1 MTKIPFFFVFNK
13 RKDRLFIV
21 FAPSWGLYFGI
32 KKLLLS
38 LSVMENYFSFL
49 KSRLQSVCAV
59 SELHDFVFLVGHK
72 LTGLSDVEL
81 LTKDCN
87 LNESQLNLLEQY
99 LNELSENRP
108 IQYVL
113 GETQFCGFQLKVD
126 ERVLIPRPETE
137 ELVDW
142 MASSLSQESKVL
154 DIGTGSGCIAIA
166 VAKLLRNA
174 QVVAYDVSEKALAL
188 AAENALMNNAK
199 VMFRCVNIL
208 NSPTT
213 TDKFDAIVSNPPYV
227 LFSEQKTMAH
237 NVLDYEPHRAL
248 FVPDENP
255 LLFYRA
261 IIDFAKNHLR
271 QRGCLFFEINSAFAQ
286 QIKDL
291 LLLEGFSGVC
301 LRKDMFGND
310 RMIKAEWQ

>member
-1 MTKIPFFFVFNK
+1 M
-13 RKDRLFIV
+13 
-21 FAPSWGLYFGI
+21 
-32 KKLLLS
+32 
-38 LSVMENYFSFL
+38 
-49 KSRLQSVCAV
+49 

-81 LTKDCN
+81 LTKECN
-87 LNESQLNLLEQY
+87 LNELQMDLLEQY

-137 ELVDW
+137 ELVGW
-142 MASSLSQESKVL
+142 VVSSLPQGGMVL

-166 VAKLLRNA
+166 VSKLLRNA
-174 QVVAYDVSEKALAL
+174 QVVAYDISEKALVL
-188 AAENALMNNAK
+188 AAENALINNAK
-199 VMFRCVNIL
+199 VEFCRVDIL
-208 NSPTT
+208 NPPATT
-213 TDKFDAIVSNPPYV
+213 EEFDAIVSNPPYV
-227 LFSEQKTMAH
+227 LFSEQKTMTH
-237 NVLDYEPHRAL
+237 NVLDYEPHGAL

-261 IIDFAKNHLR
+261 IINFAKNHLR
-271 QRGCLFFEINSAFAQ
+271 QGGCLFFEINRAFSQ
-286 QIKDL
+286 QMKDL
-291 LLLEGFSGVC
+291 LLHEGFSGVS
-301 LRKDMFGND
+301 LRQDMFGND